1 MTAMDLPLIQ
11 YSHRAR
17 PITQP
22 VDHALTG
29 RGLAI
34 RQDTRELVLPYADIV
49 SITLAYT
56 PRNTT
61 HEAYRTL
68 VRGPRRMR
76 ANLSN
81 LSWKSLVEFDRQDAD
96 YVRFVKALV
105 ERAAAANPAVALIAG
120 MPRWRY
126 AAFLV
131 AGVAAVGAM
140 ASVMVAAMV
149 GEPRNWPLALFAGAL
164 TAYFVWWSAR
174 YLHRNRPR
182 RFTPDR
188 LPEGVLPEVS

>member
-1 MTAMDLPLIQ
+1 MDLPLIQ

-34 RQDTRELVLPYADIV
+34 RQDTRELVLPYADIASV
-49 SITLAYT
+49 TLAYT

-61 HEAYRTL
+61 HEAYRAV
-68 VRGPRRMR
+68 VRGPKRMR
-76 ANLSN
+76 ATLSN
-81 LSWKSLVEFDRQDAD
+81 LSWKSLVEFDRQDAE
-96 YVRFVKALV
+96 YVRFVRALV
-105 ERAAAANPAVALIAG
+105 ERAAAANPQVALIAG

-126 AAFLV
+126 IAFIV

-140 ASVMVAAMV
+140 ASVMVAALAS
-149 GEPRNWPLALFAGAL
+149 PSRSWPLALLAAAL
-164 TAYFVWWSAR
+164 TAYFLWWSAR

-182 RFTPDR
+182 RFTLDR